1 MRVVVIGA
9 TGNVGTSVLR
19 TLVHDERI
27 ESIVGVARRR
37 PRVTLPRVDWHVA
50 DVGTDPLVPVVRGA
64 DVVVHLAW
72 QIQPQHD
79 EPAMFR
85 TNVIGTNR
93 VLDAVARARVPALV
107 YASSVGTY
115 APGPKEP
122 VDETWSTSGI
132 PGSGYSRHKAM
143 VEQALDAFERGRPDV
158 RVVRMRTS
166 LVFKRQA
173 ASEIARLFIGPL
185 LPRRLVGPEMLRVL
199 PEIAGLKVQATHGD
213 DIALAYHL
221 AITTPGAHGAFNVA
235 ADPVLDAALVAEH
248 LHAMRMPVPPSVA
261 RAAMWATFRA
271 HLQPSEPGWLAMG
284 RETPLIDSGRIRR
297 ELGWSPAR
305 PSLDALVELLEGIR
319 DHAGGPT
326 HPLEPERS
334 GPVVPIVTAAD
345 GAKRAPESVVVG
357 AAQDG

>member
-19 TLVHDERI
+19 TLVLDERI

-37 PRVTLPRVDWHVA
+37 PRVALPRVEWHAA
-50 DVGTDPLVPVVRGA
+50 DVGTDPLIPVVRGA

-115 APGPKEP
+115 APGPKEL
-122 VDETWSTSGI
+122 VDETWPTSGI
-132 PGSGYSRHKAM
+132 PSSVYSRHKAM
-143 VEQALDAFERGRPDV
+143 VERSLDAFERANPDV

-173 ASEIARLFIGPL
+173 ASEIVRLFIGPL
-185 LPRRLVGPEMLRVL
+185 LPRRLVSPATLRVL
-199 PEIAGLKVQATHGD
+199 PDIPGLQVQATHAD

-221 AITTPGAHGAFNVA
+221 AITTPGVRGAFNVA
-235 ADPVLDAALVAEH
+235 ADPVLDAARVAEH
-248 LHAMRMPVPPSVA
+248 LHGTRVPVPATLA
-261 RAAMWATFRA
+261 RAAMWASFRA

-284 RETPLIDSGRIRR
+284 RETPLMDSGRIRR
-297 ELGWSPAR
+297 ELGWVPAHT
-305 PSLDALVELLEGIR
+305 SLDALVELLEGVHDR
-319 DHAGGPT
+319 AGGPT
-326 HPLEPERS
+326 APLEPDKS
-334 GPVVPIVTAAD
+334 GPVVPIVSAAD
-345 GAKRAPESVVVG
+345 APESERERFVESSPVG
-357 AAQDG
+357 